1 MSNKQISQTRWVEF
15 FDQFTN
21 GNRGR
26 LIKLEIVDR
35 ESGDEIPIQNAPLW
49 SLVYDPVDKG
59 NSLTIATGRNEVT
72 YSHTIVAPKTVWEAQ
87 NTNGKVVAL
96 EIVDRSNAQTILHL
110 N

>member
-1 MSNKQISQTRWVEF
+1 MSNKQIPQDRWVEF

-21 GNRGR
+21 GNRKR

-59 NSLTIATGRNEVT
+59 NDLTIETGRDEVN
-72 YSHTIVAPKTVWEAQ
+72 YAHTVPAPKIVWERQ
-87 NTNGKVVAL
+87 DSNGKVTAL
-96 EIVDRSNAQTILHL
+96 EIIDEGNTQTILHL
-110 N
+110 K